1 METRQQF
8 TFYLSFY
15 KSIMSLPVRKRGAAA
30 LAIIEYA
37 LFQTEPDDAQGTGVL
52 AVLEAVRPVLD
63 KSRKR
68 SAARRSRISDAENSD
83 AFALPVDGVAGS
95 EPGSDAGE
103 NHTAAIGVCCDQ
115 LYQQNE
121 LCCDNLYQQKDFCC
135 DNLYQPYTGTETEPE
150 TETKKI
156 YIKENA
162 NGSSRGAA
170 ERGGTVPEAD
180 KETAKEQTGR
190 ADGAMQVLAELQRMG
205 FSLQRNAAKEVG
217 AYVARLGKGR
227 VLAAVDNAA
236 GREKRSWAYV
246 RAILDSGG
254 AAGADSKNRAFQLS
268 GQAPGGLGTKAARR
282 MLAQDTEEAET

>member
-68 SAARRSRISDAENSD
+68 SAARRSRISGAENSD
-83 AFALPVDGVAGS
+83 AFELPVDGVAGS

-103 NHTAAIGVCCDQ
+103 NHTAASGVCCDQ
-115 LYQQNE
+115 
-121 LCCDNLYQQKDFCC
+121 LYQQKDFCC

-180 KETAKEQTGR
+180 KETAKEQAGS

-254 AAGADSKNRAFQLS
+254 AAGADSKNRVFQLS